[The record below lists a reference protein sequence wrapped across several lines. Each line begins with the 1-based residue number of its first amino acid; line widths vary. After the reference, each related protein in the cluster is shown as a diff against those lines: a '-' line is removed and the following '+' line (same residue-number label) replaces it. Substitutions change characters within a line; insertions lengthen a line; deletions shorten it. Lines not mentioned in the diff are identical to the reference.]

1 MTKHLFFSSDDE
13 KSIIHFK
20 LRYVCCV
27 LAVTSP
33 VPMLAVGLVPILAVG
48 LVPML
53 AVGLVPM
60 LAVGLIPM
68 LAVGLTPKPMYYCF
82 RQIVQRYRACTSL
95 QLCATCVE
103 SMDNRSCTAVLVQG
117 RVW

>member
-1 MTKHLFFSSDDE
+1 MTKHLFFFSSDDE

-33 VPMLAVGLVPILAVG
+33 VPMLAVGLVPMLAVGLIPMLAVG

-53 AVGLVPM
+53 AVGLVPI
-60 LAVGLIPM
+60 LAVGLIP
-68 LAVGLTPKPMYYCF
+68 KPMYYCS
-82 RQIVQRYRACTSL
+82 RQIFQRY
-95 QLCATCVE
+95 
-103 SMDNRSCTAVLVQG
+103 
-117 RVW
+117 